1 MPVQTATPL
10 MLRDIPFFRR
20 VEDTLLD
27 RLAPEFQI
35 EHLRRGQLLAGR
47 GFQHMERYQNR
58 VWFVYRG
65 VVASYTITKTN
76 SRKILF
82 FLGPG
87 KLLNHDVF
95 GSRPTTLFAEAMV
108 DSMLLSIPK
117 DIFMQA
123 VRRSPALTEALFA
136 HYETD
141 LWRMSHQLKNTAGYI
156 SVERKLAI
164 KLLKLSQD
172 FGQPAET
179 GMMIPFPLTVTQVGE
194 FVGVPR
200 ETASRACKKLG
211 ELDLIRYENKHF
223 YITDRERLVA
233 YYRETGTKKEEL
245 L

>member
-1 MPVQTATPL
+1 MDKADHGLFNEQSSANRRKNEPL
-10 MLRDIPFFRR
+10 ASRMRPRD
-20 VEDTLLD
+20 LQ
-27 RLAPEFQI
+27 EFV
-35 EHLRRGQLLAGR
+35 GQ
-47 GFQHMERYQNR
+47 QHI
-58 VWFVYRG
+58 V
-65 VVASYTITKTN
+65 
-76 SRKILF
+76 
-82 FLGPG
+82 GPG

-172 FGQPAET
+172 FGQPAEN

-223 YITDRERLVA
+223 YITDRERLVS
-233 YYRETGTKKEEL
+233 YYRKSGSKKEEL

>member
-10 MLRDIPFFRR
+10 MLRDVPFFHRA
-20 VEDTLLD
+20 DDALLE

-47 GFQHMERYQNR
+47 GFQHMERYQSR

-108 DSMLLSIPK
+108 DSMLLSIPR
-117 DIFMQA
+117 DRFAQA
-123 VRRSPALTEALFA
+123 VRLSPVLSEALFS

-172 FGQPAET
+172 FGLPTENGERIA
-179 GMMIPFPLTVTQVGE
+179 FPLTVTQVGE
-194 FVGVPR
+194 FVGIPR
-200 ETASRACKKLG
+200 ETASRACRKLG
-211 ELDLIRYENKHF
+211 ELGLIRYGDKHF
-223 YITDRERLVA
+223 YIIDREKLVA
-233 YYRETGTKKEEL
+233 YYRETGTKKEESL
-245 L
+245 